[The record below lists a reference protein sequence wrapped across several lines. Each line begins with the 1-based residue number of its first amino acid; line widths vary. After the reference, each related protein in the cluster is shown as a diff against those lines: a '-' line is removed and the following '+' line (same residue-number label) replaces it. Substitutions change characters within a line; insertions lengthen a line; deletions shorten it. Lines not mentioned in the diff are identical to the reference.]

1 MRLKKPRRKK
11 RKKKKKMKVKLMSKA
26 RPQKITMSSKL
37 RIKRKKTTDQTL
49 RVLL

>member
-1 MRLKKPRRKK
+1 
-11 RKKKKKMKVKLMSKA
+11 MKVKLMSKA

-37 RIKRKKTTDQTL
+37 RIKRKKKKMMDQTL